1 MIRVQIPPSL
11 SCYAED
17 RQSLELAGTT
27 VGEVLQTL
35 RARYP
40 ELGRHLMKE
49 DGSLRSYVNVYVNS
63 DDIRGLAQL
72 QTPVQEADTVTLV
85 PSIAGGAG

>member
-17 RQSLELAGTT
+17 RQSLELAGST
-27 VGEVLQTL
+27 VGEVLEAL
-35 RARYP
+35 RDRYP

-49 DGSLRSYVNVYVNS
+49 DGGLRSYVNVYVNS
-63 DDIRGLAQL
+63 EDIRGLARL
-72 QTPVQEADTVTLV
+72 QTHVAEADTITLV